1 MSRLSQA
8 FAFFN
13 LDPNKFT
20 TEWVKFNMTDVTITE
35 NLKEVRRSQR
45 KNQKQAAKNTRLEE
59 LSENYQVINQ
69 EEDDLNLVLE
79 GKMTK
84 EEYRAKWVK

>member
-1 MSRLSQA
+1 MSRLSQT

-20 TEWVKFNMTDVTITE
+20 NEWVKFNMTDVTITE
-35 NLKEVRRSQR
+35 KLKEFRRSER
-45 KNQKQAAKNTRLEE
+45 KNQKKEAKNTRLEE
-59 LSENYQVINQ
+59 LSENYIAINQ
-69 EEDDLNLVLE
+69 EEDDLNLVLD